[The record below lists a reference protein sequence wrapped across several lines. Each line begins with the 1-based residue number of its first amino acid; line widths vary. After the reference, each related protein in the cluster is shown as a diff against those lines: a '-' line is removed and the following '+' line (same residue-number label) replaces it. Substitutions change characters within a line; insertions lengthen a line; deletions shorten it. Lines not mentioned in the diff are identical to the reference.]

1 MPVAQLKAPY
11 VTCSPGLLISHDL
24 GMTPGPTEMN
34 EHSSRE
40 ETKMRKMMFSLLC
53 FAIVITTLVSPA
65 ASAGQRRVVVR
76 RPVRHPVVHT
86 RLVVHAGHPIRRVL
100 PLAVVVRPARRAVV
114 VGAPLVFL
122 PALAWT
128 PAVVPMPAGER
139 LVWQD
144 SEVIELDEGWV
155 DTNFGIDSPGNA
167 LFLDINGKA
176 ELNFAEVTFANGNV
190 QVVDFN
196 ERSHDTGV
204 YKLLDFADGR
214 HVKTV
219 RILAKSESEETKLA
233 IYLSK

>member
-1 MPVAQLKAPY
+1 MKR
-11 VTCSPGLLISHDL
+11 LILNFLS
-24 GMTPGPTEMN
+24 
-34 EHSSRE
+34 
-40 ETKMRKMMFSLLC
+40 
-53 FAIVITTLVSPA
+53 FAFVVTTLLWSD

-76 RPVRHPVVHT
+76 RPVRHPVART
-86 RLVVHAGHPIRRVL
+86 RLIIHARHPIRRVL
-100 PLAVVVRPARRAVV
+100 PLAVVVRPARRPVV

-167 LFLDINGKA
+167 LFLDIKGKA
-176 ELNFAEVTFANGNV
+176 DLNFAEVTFANGNV

-196 ERSHDTGV
+196 ERSHETGI

-219 RILAKSESEETKLA
+219 RILAKSESENTKLVV
-233 IYLSK
+233 YLSK